1 MKKDIMVILFTV
13 HKGRVAWEQRD
24 NRRLFSPTAQNSI
37 VLDSTGQDLGV
48 GIGLLGLGKH
58 WTTFSTV
65 N

>member
-1 MKKDIMVILFTV
+1 MMILFTV

-48 GIGLLGLGKH
+48 GDWAGGIGETLDY
-58 WTTFSTV
+58 F
-65 N
+65 